1 VAQADTRAAKEVYIW
16 ILSTALMPMVQ
27 LIVYSLKCEQDCVFK
42 HRIAFPQVR
51 DQGPKQAMEREQRR
65 SLGL

>member
-1 VAQADTRAAKEVYIW
+1 MAQADTRAAKEVYIW
-16 ILSTALMPMVQ
+16 TFSTALMPVVQ
-27 LIVYSLKCEQDCVFK
+27 LIVCSLKCEQDCVFQ

-51 DQGPKQAMEREQRR
+51 DQGPKQAMEPEQRR